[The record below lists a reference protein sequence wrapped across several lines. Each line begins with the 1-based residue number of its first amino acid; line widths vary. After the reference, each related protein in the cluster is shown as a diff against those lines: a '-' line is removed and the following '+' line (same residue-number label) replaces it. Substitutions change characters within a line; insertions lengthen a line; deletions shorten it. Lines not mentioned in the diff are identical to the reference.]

1 MEVKIKDQP
10 GMRIDIGNRAVALH
24 NAFYRR
30 LPSLILKGLQTTADL
45 QRLRP
50 QDVGLDQVEQAR
62 IVPSW
67 SCWWQGATPPPR
79 CISLTD
85 RQRKMSPMQFCP
97 LVLLKDQPPAF
108 KRRPGQLHRPHKLA
122 GITSDCRVSPGSLSL
137 SLCYSVKPC
146 HPIGSETD

>member
-45 QRLRP
+45 QRLP

-85 RQRKMSPMQFCP
+85 RQRKMSPIALLP
-97 LVLLKDQPPAF
+97 LCLLLKDQPPAF
-108 KRRPGQLHRPHKLA
+108 KRQAMPGQRHRPHKA
-122 GITSDCRVSPGSLSL
+122 GGNN
-137 SLCYSVKPC
+137 K
-146 HPIGSETD
+146 